1 MAGTLEGKRAL
12 ITGAGRGIGKAVALA
27 FAREGAEVAVIAR
40 TAPEIEAVAA
50 EIRAGG
56 GRAIAVPADVSREAD
71 VAAVVRAAQ
80 DHLGGVDVLVNNA
93 GGNLLGAI
101 DKMSPED
108 WWNQIEV
115 NLRATYLLCRAFVPG
130 MVERRWGR
138 VVNVASRLAKIGAP
152 MATSYCSAKHAL
164 IGFTRALAL
173 EVIESGVTVNAVCPG
188 HVETKLMTEVFEQRA
203 KFWGIAPEAARER
216 MIQTNIP
223 LKKLITTDEI
233 VPAVLFLTSPGGARI
248 TGEAM
253 NISGG
258 SVMH

>member
-1 MAGTLEGKRAL
+1 MAMLDGKTAL
-12 ITGAGRGIGKAVALA
+12 ITGAGRGIGRGVALA
-27 FAREGAEVAVIAR
+27 LAREGARVVVVAR
-40 TAPEIEAVAA
+40 TAAEIDAVAGEA
-50 EIRAGG
+50 RAAGVD
-56 GRAIAVPADVSREAD
+56 ALAVSADVSREAD
-71 VAAVVRAAQ
+71 VARVVDATAARF
-80 DHLGGVDVLVNNA
+80 GGVDLLVNNA

-101 DKMSPED
+101 DKMSAD
-108 WWNQIEV
+108 AWWNQIET
-115 NLRATYLLCRAFVPG
+115 NLRAAYLLSRAFVPG

-188 HVETKLMTEVFEQRA
+188 HVETKLMADVFEQRA
-203 KFWGIAPEAARER
+203 RFWGIDAEAARER

-223 LKKLITTDEI
+223 LKKLIAVDEI
-233 VPAVLFLTSPGGARI
+233 VPAVLFLASPGGARI